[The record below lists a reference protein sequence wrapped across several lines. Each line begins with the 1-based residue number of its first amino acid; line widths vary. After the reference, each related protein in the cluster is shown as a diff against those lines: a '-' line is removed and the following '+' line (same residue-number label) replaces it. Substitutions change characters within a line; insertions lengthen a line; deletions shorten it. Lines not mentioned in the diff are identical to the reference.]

1 MQTQTSAAK
10 LSLSRKLAYG
20 VGDLGANLVF
30 NAVSFYLLY
39 YLTDISLLAAS
50 LAGLVLTLVRLID
63 AFTDPLIGYLSD
75 RLQSPWGRR
84 RPLIFFGAFP
94 VGIFFYL
101 LFAGSPVQGQM
112 PMFFYF
118 LAIYAGFFIAYSVV
132 NVPYSA
138 LTPDMTKDFNERTS
152 LTGYRM
158 AAAIVGTL
166 IAAGAT
172 KALTGLF
179 PTERGGFAIVAAIYG
194 VVFIVMTQV
203 VFWGARGFD
212 RSLPRVEK
220 EDLLKLYRSAL
231 ANKPFVLIA
240 VTYILR

>member
-1 MQTQTSAAK
+1 
-10 LSLSRKLAYG
+10 
-20 VGDLGANLVF
+20 
-30 NAVSFYLLY
+30 
-39 YLTDISLLAAS
+39 
-50 LAGLVLTLVRLID
+50 
-63 AFTDPLIGYLSD
+63 
-75 RLQSPWGRR
+75 
-84 RPLIFFGAFP
+84 

-166 IAAGAT
+166 IAGRT
-172 KALTGLF
+172 S
-179 PTERGGFAIVAAIYG
+179 R
-194 VVFIVMTQV
+194 
-203 VFWGARGFD
+203 
-212 RSLPRVEK
+212 
-220 EDLLKLYRSAL
+220 
-231 ANKPFVLIA
+231 
-240 VTYILR
+240 